1 MIIDDGKTEKIA
13 TGLLDP
19 FLAHL
24 KTAQDQVAKGGY
36 SIVLK
41 PKDSDSA
48 SWFTKA
54 TIQRF
59 NTTNINRLCKKNGTQ

>member
-1 MIIDDGKTEKIA
+1 MIIDNGKAEKIA

-24 KTAQDQVAKGGY
+24 KTAQDQVSKGGY

-41 PKDSDSA
+41 PKDGDNA
-48 SWFTKA
+48 AWFTKA
-54 TIQRF
+54 TIQRSYNSTSF
-59 NTTNINRLCKKNGTQ
+59 L